1 MQVSFC
7 KENTAVIEV
16 YEMIQKYH
24 PEYKVTWNK
33 CIGECSKC
41 SYKYIAR
48 VEGKFIEG
56 DTTDQL
62 YDKIVKFFA

>member
-7 KENTAVIEV
+7 KENTQIKEV
-16 YEMIQKYH
+16 YEKIYSSH
-24 PEYKVTWNK
+24 PEYRITWNK

-56 DTTDQL
+56 DTAEEL
-62 YDKIVKFFA
+62 YEKIINFSK